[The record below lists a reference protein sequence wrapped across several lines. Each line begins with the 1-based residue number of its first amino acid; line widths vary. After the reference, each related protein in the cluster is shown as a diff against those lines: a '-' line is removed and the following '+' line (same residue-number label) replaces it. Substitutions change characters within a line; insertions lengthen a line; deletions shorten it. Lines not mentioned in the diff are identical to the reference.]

1 MANRYNPRGLLSS
14 LQSLNIGGDVDPLG
28 NIDPLRGQSLMG
40 QPVRMPSPSTEML
53 GPQQPIQP
61 QQGFLGRTARDI
73 GDVFTG
79 EGSSARLT
87 ALAAA
92 LSQGPS
98 ATPVSLGR
106 SLTQGL
112 TAGNIAAQQEAERK
126 RKLLIEELKAKKTVG
141 SMAAQKTAPKTYL
154 VEGADGQMTPVE
166 TYFDKITG
174 ERLISGT
181 NQPLPAGSLEF
192 GAGDLPTFQNLETFN
207 KSVTE
212 EEQKLISLDKFR
224 NAVKTAPEGLGR
236 TIQTLNKI
244 FQTLSADPEFK
255 RGDLATGEARARL
268 QGLIGLYKD
277 EIVGGGVMTEQDAL
291 RVIEALG
298 GEISAFNPK
307 ELTLTLI
314 DSFREN
320 SERKYQAALNRYNKA
335 YDTTLPTMAGKRI
348 FSPREAY
355 VNPHLSPKKVDSGK
369 LMTRQEKLD
378 AALKRH
384 GGK

>member
-1 MANRYNPRGLLSS
+1 MALLSDIRSGLLG
-14 LQSLNIGGDVDPLG
+14 L
-28 NIDPLRGQSLMG
+28 
-40 QPVRMPSPSTEML
+40 
-53 GPQQPIQP
+53 
-61 QQGFLGRTARDI
+61 
-73 GDVFTG
+73 
-79 EGSSARLT
+79 GSSAVGAGQSIGRGIGQGAGLLGQQLAQPLAQGIRDIPDVMRFYEAQRMAQPMMSYDPADLRPVT
-87 ALAAA
+87 PMGVAGMLPTLRAAEQEAMQKPMLDALKAQADLA
-92 LSQGPS
+92 
-98 ATPVSLGR
+98 R
-106 SLTQGL
+106 
-112 TAGNIAAQQEAERK
+112 AAQSRQS
-126 RKLLIEELKAKKTVG
+126 L
-141 SMAAQKTAPKTYL
+141 AAQKTAPKTYL
-154 VEGADGQMTPVE
+154 VQGPDGQMTPVE
-166 TYFDKITG
+166 TYFDKISG

-181 NQPLPAGSLEF
+181 NQPLPVGSLEF
-192 GAGDLPTFQNLETFN
+192 GAGDLPTFQNLDTFN

-298 GEISAFNPK
+298 GEISAFNPS

-335 YDTTLPTMAGKRI
+335 YDATLPTMAGKRI

-355 VNPHLSPKKVDSGK
+355 VNPYLSPEKVDSGK
-369 LMTRQEKLD
+369 TMTREEKLRQRLD
-378 AALKRH
+378 KYR
-384 GGK
+384 KE

>member
-1 MANRYNPRGLLSS
+1 MALLSDIRSGLLGAGQALGRGVGQAAGLLGEEFAQPLS
-14 LQSLNIGGDVDPLG
+14 QAVYNIPDIG
-28 NIDPLRGQSLMG
+28 RFRAAQRMG
-40 QPVRMPSPSTEML
+40 QPLASFDPSDIRDISPSGIVGML
-53 GPQQPIQP
+53 PQLRAAEEAAVQKPMLDALKAQAD
-61 QQGFLGRTARDI
+61 LAR
-73 GDVFTG
+73 
-79 EGSSARLT
+79 
-87 ALAAA
+87 
-92 LSQGPS
+92 
-98 ATPVSLGR
+98 
-106 SLTQGL
+106 
-112 TAGNIAAQQEAERK
+112 AAQSRQS
-126 RKLLIEELKAKKTVG
+126 L
-141 SMAAQKTAPKTYL
+141 AAQKTAPKTYL
-154 VEGADGQMTPVE
+154 VQGANGQMIPVE
-166 TYFDKITG
+166 TYFDKISG

-181 NQPLPAGSLEF
+181 NQPLPVGSLEF
-192 GAGDLPTFQNLETFN
+192 GAGDLPTFQNLDTFN
-207 KSVTE
+207 KAVTE

-255 RGDLATGEARARL
+255 KGDLATGEARARL

-298 GEISAFNPK
+298 GEISAFNPS

-355 VNPHLSPKKVDSGK
+355 VNPYLQSSVTADGGSDIDDILSKY
-369 LMTRQEKLD
+369 EE
-378 AALKRH
+378 
-384 GGK
+384 